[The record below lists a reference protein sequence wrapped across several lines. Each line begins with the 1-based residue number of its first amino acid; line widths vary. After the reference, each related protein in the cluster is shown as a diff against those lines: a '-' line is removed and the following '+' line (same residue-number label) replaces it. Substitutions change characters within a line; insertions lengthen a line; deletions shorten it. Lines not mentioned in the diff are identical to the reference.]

1 MTLQELMVDNHNKF
15 LEMKEIITRNE
26 DIQDLN
32 NIVNDIML
40 STTLEIES
48 KNNKI
53 EELESK
59 LDIIM
64 LALAEFDNLKTETND
79 IETINDEII
88 EEISNDETL
97 QEETINN
104 ENVEMIDEQGGIE
117 NESNN

>member
-79 IETINDEII
+79 IETINDEI
-88 EEISNDETL
+88 L